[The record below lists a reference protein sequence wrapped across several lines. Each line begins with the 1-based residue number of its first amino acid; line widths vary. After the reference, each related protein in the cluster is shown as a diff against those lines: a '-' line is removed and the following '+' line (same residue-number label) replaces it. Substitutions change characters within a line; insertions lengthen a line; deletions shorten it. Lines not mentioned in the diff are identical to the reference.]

1 MASVKSR
8 NTGPEVFVRR
18 LLHGLGLRF
27 RLHRKDYPGT
37 PDVVLPKHKTALFVH
52 GCFWHGHRC
61 PKGKLPK
68 SRPEFWGPKIERNI
82 RRDAE
87 TARALKRDGW
97 RVVVVWQCETKNR
110 ERLKS
115 RLSGLFRKTAS
126 RKS

>member
-8 NTGPEVFVRR
+8 NTGPEMFVRR
-18 LLHGLGLRF
+18 LLHRLGLRF
-27 RLHRKDYPGT
+27 RLHRKDLPGT
-37 PDVVLPKHKTALFVH
+37 PDIVLPKHKTAVFVH

-68 SRPEFWGPKIERNI
+68 SRPEFWGPKIDRNI
-82 RRDAE
+82 RRDTE

-110 ERLKS
+110 ERLKA